1 MVSGRLTDKQ
11 REIKQRMEALI
22 FLIYKESGNCEFFE
36 ATNNGNDIDNVK
48 RIIGN
53 IASSMVEDFK
63 TEDTEDVRRAYSSL
77 IRAKR

>member
-1 MVSGRLTDKQ
+1 MTSGRLTDKQ
-11 REIKQRMEALI
+11 REIKNRMETLI

-36 ATNNGNDIDNVK
+36 ATDNGNDIDNQK

-63 TEDTEDVRRAYSSL
+63 TEKPEDVTRAYDSL

>member
-1 MVSGRLTDKQ
+1 MASGRLTDKQ
-11 REIKQRMEALI
+11 REIKQRMETLI
-22 FLIYKESGNCEFFE
+22 YLIYKESGNCEFFE
-36 ATNNGNDIDNVK
+36 ATNNGNNDNEK

-77 IRAKR
+77 TRAKR